1 MSSVKEPAGAA
12 PSSAASASASTLPP
26 VPVRPGLAART
37 WRTVRS
43 SRPAVIG
50 LAIVAVHVVV
60 ALLAPLLTP
69 YHPTTGDASHALLGP
84 SADHWAGTDQYGRDV
99 LTRVLYGGRYA
110 LGVSVTATL
119 ITIAL
124 GTVLGCAAA
133 LRGGWLDDVVMR
145 VLDAVLS
152 IPAILVLLVIV
163 TALGTGSSVIV
174 LAIAVVCVPQVV
186 RVVRGAALAVVPQD
200 YVTAARARGE
210 STWAI
215 LRREVLPNISDVVCV
230 EFAMRASW
238 VVLLISSLS
247 FLGFGAD
254 PPTPDWG
261 LMVSEN
267 RTAITVV
274 PMASLAPIIGLATMV
289 VGLNLAAD
297 GLSKAWGVD
306 RIREGV

>member
-1 MSSVKEPAGAA
+1 MTALDSAPPLAPA
-12 PSSAASASASTLPP
+12 TTTT
-26 VPVRPGLAART
+26 RAARA
-37 WRTVRS
+37 WRTLRS
-43 SRPAVIG
+43 SRTAVIG
-50 LAIVAVHVVV
+50 LTVVAVHVVI
-60 ALLAPLLTP
+60 ALLAPLLTSYDP
-69 YHPTTGDASHALLGP
+69 IAGDAGHALLGP
-84 SADHWAGTDQYGRDV
+84 SRDHWAGTDQYGRDV
-99 LTRVLYGGRYA
+99 LARVLYGGRYA

-119 ITIAL
+119 LTVAL
-124 GTVLGCAAA
+124 GTVIGCAAA
-133 LRGGWLDDVVMR
+133 LRGGWFDDVLGR

-152 IPAILVLLVIV
+152 VPSILALLVVV
-163 TALGTGSSVIV
+163 TALGTGPAVIV
-174 LAIAVVCVPQVV
+174 LAVAVVYVPQVV
-186 RVVRGAALAVVPQD
+186 RVVRGAALAVVPHD

-210 STWAI
+210 GTWPI
-215 LRREVLPNISDVVCV
+215 LRREILPNIVDVVCV

-261 LMVSEN
+261 LMVAEN

-274 PMASLAPIIGLATMV
+274 PMASIAPILALATLV

-306 RIREGV
+306 RIREGL

>member
-1 MSSVKEPAGAA
+1 MTTLDTAPVAA
-12 PSSAASASASTLPP
+12 PAAAPARA
-26 VPVRPGLAART
+26 VRV
-37 WRTVRS
+37 WRTLRS
-43 SRPAVIG
+43 SRAAVIG
-50 LAIVAVHVVV
+50 LSVVAVHVLI
-60 ALLAPLLTP
+60 ALLAPLLTTYDP
-69 YHPTTGDASHALLGP
+69 IANSADEALLGP
-84 SADHWAGTDQYGRDV
+84 SWQHWAGTDQYGRDV
-99 LTRVLYGGRYA
+99 LARVLYGGRYA

-119 ITIAL
+119 LTVAL
-124 GTVLGCAAA
+124 GTVIGCAAA
-133 LRGGWLDDVVMR
+133 LRGGRFDDVLGR
-145 VLDAVLS
+145 ILDAVLS
-152 IPAILVLLVIV
+152 VPAILTLLVVV
-163 TALGTGSSVIV
+163 TALGTGPSVIV
-174 LAIAVVCVPQVV
+174 LAIAVVYVPQVV

-210 STWAI
+210 GTWAI
-215 LRREVLPNISDVVCV
+215 LRREILPNITDVVCV

-261 LMVSEN
+261 LMVAEN

-274 PMASLAPIIGLATMV
+274 PMASLAPIIALATLV

-306 RIREGV
+306 RIREGS

>member
-1 MSSVKEPAGAA
+1 MTTLDTAPAAA
-12 PSSAASASASTLPP
+12 PAP
-26 VPVRPGLAART
+26 VPARAAVRV
-37 WRTVRS
+37 WRTLRS
-43 SRPAVIG
+43 SRAAVAG
-50 LAIVAVHVVV
+50 LSVVAVHVLI
-60 ALLAPLLTP
+60 ALLAPLLTSYDP
-69 YHPTTGDASHALLGP
+69 IANSSDEALLGP
-84 SADHWAGTDQYGRDV
+84 SGTHWAGTDQYGRDV
-99 LTRVLYGGRYA
+99 LARVLYGGRYA

-119 ITIAL
+119 LTVAL
-124 GTVLGCAAA
+124 GTVIGCAAA
-133 LRGGWLDDVVMR
+133 LRGGWFDDLLGR

-152 IPAILVLLVIV
+152 VPAVLSLLVVV
-163 TALGTGSSVIV
+163 TALGTGAAVIV
-174 LAIAVVCVPQVV
+174 LAIAVVFVPQVV

-210 STWAI
+210 GTWAI
-215 LRREVLPNISDVVCV
+215 LRREILPNITDVVCV

-261 LMVSEN
+261 LMVAEN

-274 PMASLAPIIGLATMV
+274 PMASLAPIIALATLV
-289 VGLNLAAD
+289 IGLNLAAD

-306 RIREGV
+306 RIREGS

>member
-1 MSSVKEPAGAA
+1 MTTLDTTPVAVAPGPRAA
-12 PSSAASASASTLPP
+12 TRA
-26 VPVRPGLAART
+26 
-37 WRTVRS
+37 WRTLRS
-43 SRPAVIG
+43 SRTATVG
-50 LAIVAVHVVV
+50 LAIVAVHVLI
-60 ALLAPLLTP
+60 ALLAPLLTSYDP
-69 YHPTTGDASHALLGP
+69 IANDASHALLGP

-99 LTRVLYGGRYA
+99 LARVLYGGRYA

-119 ITIAL
+119 LTVAL
-124 GTVLGCAAA
+124 GTVVGCAAA
-133 LRGGWLDDVVMR
+133 LRGGWFDDVLGR
-145 VLDAVLS
+145 ILDAVLS
-152 IPAILVLLVIV
+152 IPSILALLVVV
-163 TALGTGSSVIV
+163 TALGTGPAVIV
-174 LAIAVVCVPQVV
+174 LAIAVSYVPQVA
-186 RVVRGAALAVVPQD
+186 RVVRGAALAVVPMD

-210 STWAI
+210 STWSI
-215 LRREVLPNISDVVCV
+215 LRREVLPNITDVVCV

-261 LMVSEN
+261 LMVAEN

-274 PMASLAPIIGLATMV
+274 PMASLAPIIALATLV

-306 RIREGV
+306 RIREGL

>member
-1 MSSVKEPAGAA
+1 MTTLDTAPAA
-12 PSSAASASASTLPP
+12 PPATAPAP
-26 VPVRPGLAART
+26 AARA

-43 SRPAVIG
+43 SRAAVIG
-50 LAIVAVHVVV
+50 LAIVAVHILI
-60 ALLAPLLTP
+60 ALLAPLLTSYDP
-69 YHPTTGDASHALLGP
+69 IANDSSHALLGP
-84 SADHWAGTDQYGRDV
+84 GWNHWAGTDQYGRDV
-99 LTRVLYGGRYA
+99 LARVLYGGRYA
-110 LGVSVTATL
+110 LGVSVAATVV
-119 ITIAL
+119 TVAL
-124 GTVLGCAAA
+124 GTVVGCAAA
-133 LRGGWLDDVVMR
+133 LRGGWFDDVLGR
-145 VLDAVLS
+145 VLDAVLAVPS
-152 IPAILVLLVIV
+152 ILALLVVV
-163 TALGTGSSVIV
+163 TALGTGPAVIV
-174 LAIAVVCVPQVV
+174 LAIAVVYVPQVV
-186 RVVRGAALAVVPQD
+186 RVVRGAALAVVPAD

-210 STWAI
+210 GTWSI

-261 LMVSEN
+261 LMVAEN

-274 PMASLAPIIGLATMV
+274 PMASLAPIIALATLV

-306 RIREGV
+306 RIREGS

>member
-1 MSSVKEPAGAA
+1 
-12 PSSAASASASTLPP
+12 
-26 VPVRPGLAART
+26 
-37 WRTVRS
+37 
-43 SRPAVIG
+43 
-50 LAIVAVHVVV
+50 HVLI
-60 ALLAPLLTP
+60 ALLAPVLTSYDP
-69 YHPTTGDASHALLGP
+69 IANNADQALLGP
-84 SADHWAGTDQYGRDV
+84 SREHLAGTDQYGRDV

-119 ITIAL
+119 LTVAL
-124 GTVLGCAAA
+124 GTMAGCAAA
-133 LRGGWLDDVVMR
+133 LRGGWFDDVLGR

-152 IPAILVLLVIV
+152 VPPVLVLLVVV
-163 TALGTGSSVIV
+163 TALGTGPSVIV
-174 LAIAVVCVPQVV
+174 LAIAVVYVPQVV
-186 RVVRGAALAVVPQD
+186 RVVRGAALAIVPAD

-210 STWAI
+210 GTWAI
-215 LRREVLPNISDVVCV
+215 LRREVLPNITDVVCV

-261 LMVSEN
+261 LMVAEN

-274 PMASLAPIIGLATMV
+274 PMASLAPIIALATLV

-297 GLSKAWGVD
+297 ALSKAWGVD
-306 RIREGV
+306 RIREGL

>member
-1 MSSVKEPAGAA
+1 MTALAPAA
-12 PSSAASASASTLPP
+12 P
-26 VPVRPGLAART
+26 VAARA
-37 WRTVRS
+37 WRTLRT
-43 SRPAVIG
+43 SRVALIG
-50 LAIVAVHVVV
+50 LSIVAVHVVI
-60 ALLAPLLTP
+60 ALLAPLLTSYDP
-69 YHPTTGDASHALLGP
+69 IANTPAEALLGP
-84 SADHWAGTDQYGRDV
+84 SWDHWAGTDQYGRDV

-110 LGVSVTATL
+110 LGVSVAATVL
-119 ITIAL
+119 TVAL

-133 LRGGWLDDVVMR
+133 LRGGWFDDVLGR
-145 VLDAVLS
+145 VLDALLS
-152 IPAILVLLVIV
+152 VPSILALLVVV
-163 TALGTGSSVIV
+163 TALGTGPAVIV
-174 LAIAVVCVPQVV
+174 LAIAIVSVPQIV
-186 RVVRGAALAVVPQD
+186 RVVRGAALAVVPAD

-210 STWAI
+210 GTWSI
-215 LRREVLPNISDVVCV
+215 LRREVLPNITDVVCV

-261 LMVSEN
+261 LMVAEN

-274 PMASLAPIIGLATMV
+274 PMASLAPIIALATLV

-306 RIREGV
+306 RIREGL

>member
-1 MSSVKEPAGAA
+1 MTTLATAPAPA
-12 PSSAASASASTLPP
+12 
-26 VPVRPGLAART
+26 RAARV

-43 SRPAVIG
+43 SRTAVVG
-50 LAIVAVHVVV
+50 LAIVAFHVVI
-60 ALLAPLLTP
+60 ALLAPLLTSYDP
-69 YHPTTGDASHALLGP
+69 IVNDASHALLGP
-84 SADHWAGTDQYGRDV
+84 SWSHWAGTDQYGRDV
-99 LTRVLYGGRYA
+99 LARVLYGGRYA
-110 LGVSVTATL
+110 LGVSVTATVL
-119 ITIAL
+119 TVAL

-133 LRGGWLDDVVMR
+133 LRGGWFDDVLGR

-152 IPAILVLLVIV
+152 VPSILALLVIV
-163 TALGTGSSVIV
+163 TALGTGPSVIV
-174 LAIAVVCVPQVV
+174 LAIAVVYVPQVV
-186 RVVRGAALAVVPQD
+186 RVVRGAALAVVPAD

-210 STWAI
+210 GTWAI
-215 LRREVLPNISDVVCV
+215 LRREILPNITDVVCV

-261 LMVSEN
+261 LMVAEN

-274 PMASLAPIIGLATMV
+274 PMASLAPIIALATLV

-306 RIREGV
+306 RIREGS